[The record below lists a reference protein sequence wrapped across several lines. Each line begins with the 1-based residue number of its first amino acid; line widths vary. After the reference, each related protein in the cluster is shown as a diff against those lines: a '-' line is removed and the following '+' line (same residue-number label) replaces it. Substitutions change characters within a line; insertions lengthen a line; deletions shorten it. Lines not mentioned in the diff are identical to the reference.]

1 MRRSPMFSQTCA
13 RARIPGDEALPTCT
27 HGNHPTSHCNPLS
40 TQGLIRDGCW
50 TQNGYLAENRRMA
63 AGFAAGVTEA
73 LVVVTP
79 FEVVKIRLQQQKGL
93 TKELLKYKVRSV
105 APSSAASLPLENQS
119 RFWKRDHH
127 SSKVEATGRY
137 AVDGSSIFCCQFY
150 RRVKIVKLG

>member
-1 MRRSPMFSQTCA
+1 MSSQICA
-13 RARIPGDEALPTCT
+13 RARIPGDESLPTPS
-27 HGNHPTSHCNPLS
+27 HGNHMASLRNPLS

-93 TKELLKYKVRSV
+93 TKELLKYKVCPV
-105 APSSAASLPLENQS
+105 LPSSAASFPLKILS
-119 RFWKRDHH
+119 RFCERDHR
-127 SSKVEATGRY
+127 SS
-137 AVDGSSIFCCQFY
+137 
-150 RRVKIVKLG
+150 RVKA